1 MISEIKID
9 GNFPTENIFIDG
21 FSQPYRADRNSS
33 SSRIMLYVR
42 EDIPSNLIKI
52 ESLPI
57 EGFYVEVK
65 LRKAKWLINCSYNS
79 HRNAISNH
87 LETLS
92 EFLDF
97 HSSSCCNIIILGD
110 FDVGVKE
117 LHMEAF
123 AKFIV

>member
-57 EGFYVEVK
+57 DGF
-65 LRKAKWLINCSYNS
+65 LCW
-79 HRNAISNH
+79 
-87 LETLS
+87 S
-92 EFLDF
+92 EITK
-97 HSSSCCNIIILGD
+97 SKVVN
-110 FDVGVKE
+110 
-117 LHMEAF
+117 
-123 AKFIV
+123 